1 MNDSPNYLGIDIG
14 GTNTEYAIVNAA
26 GEFLV
31 RNSLSTQSDRP
42 AAVLFDRLAEAIG
55 EELREN
61 PCEFAGVGVGAPNAN
76 YYNGSIEHPPNLA
89 WGIVNLR
96 EELQRRFNCPVVITN
111 DANAAALGEMCY
123 GAAKGMRNFVQIT
136 LGTGLGAGIVLNDVL
151 VHGHSGYAGEMG
163 HLTVRH
169 GNRECGCGRRGC
181 LEAYV
186 SATGLMR
193 TTLSL
198 MSHMRVNSELRS
210 VAVEKLNSFRIFEAA
225 EHGDEI
231 ARTAFLR
238 CGTTM
243 GEAFADVAAL
253 LSPEAF
259 IIGGGL
265 AKAGEWLL
273 APTRRTM
280 EENLLPVLRGKVKL
294 LQSTLPGADAGVLG
308 AAALVMQELR
318 TKQY

>member
-1 MNDSPNYLGIDIG
+1 MSEGLNYLGIDIG
-14 GTNTEYAIVNAA
+14 GTNTEYAIVNEA
-26 GEFLV
+26 GEFLI
-31 RNSLSTQSDRP
+31 RDTLPTQSDKP
-42 AAVLFDRLAEAIG
+42 ATVLFDRLADAIG
-55 EELREN
+55 EALRAS
-61 PCEFAGVGVGAPNAN
+61 PCTFAGVGVGAPNAN
-76 YYNGSIEHPPNLA
+76 YYNGSIEHPPNLS
-89 WGIVNLR
+89 WGIVDLR
-96 EELQRRFNCPVVITN
+96 EELRRRFNCPVVVTN

-123 GAAKGMRNFVQIT
+123 GAAKGMSNFVQIT
-136 LGTGLGAGIVLNDVL
+136 LGTGLGAGIVLNGVL

-163 HLTVRH
+163 HLTVKH

-198 MSHMRVNSELRS
+198 MSHMRVPSELRS
-210 VAVEKLNSFRIFEAA
+210 VSMDKLNSFRIFEAA

-231 ARTAFLR
+231 ARTAFQR

-265 AKAGEWLL
+265 AKAGDWLL
-273 APTRRTM
+273 APARRTM
-280 EENLLPVLRGKVKL
+280 DESLIPVLRGKVRIV
-294 LQSTLPGADAGVLG
+294 SSSLPGADAGVLG
-308 AAALVMQELR
+308 AAALIMQELLR
-318 TKQY
+318 GK